1 MYLVLHSLPFR
12 ILVALMGGVLLAISL
27 FVLPASLGNL
37 PDTWLG
43 VLESAYGV
51 ACTIAAVCYFST
63 NRVWLLIF
71 MLPGIVGIAIWA
83 VNILR

>member
-1 MYLVLHSLPFR
+1 MHLLHSLPFR
-12 ILVALMGGVLLAISL
+12 VLVALMGGVLLAISL

-63 NRVWLLIF
+63 NRVWLLVF
-71 MLPGIVGIAIWA
+71 MLPGIGALAFLA